1 MSYSA
6 DGGNPNLS
14 PGRDGDRGA
23 ISQKNMLINELF
35 RLLNPLFR
43 IVIRQVRFGNT
54 ANPRENFRAE
64 DFLRF
69 FLI

>member
-6 DGGNPNLS
+6 DKGNPNLS

-35 RLLNPLFR
+35 RLLNHLFR
-43 IVIRQVRFGNT
+43 FVISQVQFS
-54 ANPRENFRAE
+54 NPAKVRESFRAE

-69 FLI
+69 FRL